1 MCIPIKIPAQNSEG
15 RREDERRQEEEMR
28 LMSAVK
34 ASALLHLP
42 KDFKKE
48 FNGTIGYS

>member
-1 MCIPIKIPAQNSEG
+1 M
-15 RREDERRQEEEMR
+15 RRGDERTQEDERKGHEEMR
-28 LMSAVK
+28 RMSVAK
-34 ASALLHLP
+34 ASALVHLP

>member
-1 MCIPIKIPAQNSEG
+1 M
-15 RREDERRQEEEMR
+15 RREDKRGKEDKRRGHEEVR
-28 LMSAVK
+28 RMSVAK

>member
-1 MCIPIKIPAQNSEG
+1 MQ
-15 RREDERRQEEEMR
+15 ERVKETKGQDTGYNEMR
-28 LMSAVK
+28 RMSVAK
-34 ASALLHLP
+34 ASAMLHLP

>member
-1 MCIPIKIPAQNSEG
+1 MRG
-15 RREDERRQEEEMR
+15 HEDER
-28 LMSAVK
+28 SVAK
-34 ASALLHLP
+34 ASAMVHLP

>member
-1 MCIPIKIPAQNSEG
+1 M
-15 RREDERRQEEEMR
+15 RRRQEDERRGHKEMR
-28 LMSAVK
+28 IMSVAK